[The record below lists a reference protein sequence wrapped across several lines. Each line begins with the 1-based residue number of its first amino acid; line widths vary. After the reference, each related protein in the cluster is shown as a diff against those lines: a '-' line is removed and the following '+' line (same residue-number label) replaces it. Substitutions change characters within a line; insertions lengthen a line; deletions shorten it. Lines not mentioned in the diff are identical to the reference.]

1 MVSEFDHMQGIAG
14 YYYALNDG
22 EPEEVAQAL
31 HEQYRPRFSGD
42 VLPETITGTI
52 LALADRLD
60 TIAGIFGIGQPPTG
74 SKDPFA
80 RRRASLGVLLLLVEK
95 QMGLNS
101 RLMPHQATAQTT

>member
-31 HEQYRPRFSGD
+31 HEQYRPRFSGA
-42 VLPETITGTI
+42 VLPETITGPI
-52 LALADRLD
+52 LALAGRLD
-60 TIAGIFGIGQPPTG
+60 TNARIFGIGQPPTG

-80 RRRASLGVLLLLVEK
+80 LRRASLVALRLLVDKKLE
-95 QMGLNS
+95 LHW
-101 RLMPHQATAQTT
+101 RPLR